1 MSCFNILK
9 GGIINVQNN
18 VNFTG
23 LYLNTKKSV
32 PITKASINK
41 LSQILRERGGFIK
54 RLEKE
59 ENTDVFINETFDKV
73 ALWHKKYGD
82 GMYRYMEKSLPIS
95 ELVNEEK
102 IVKTLQEA
110 ARKTNIDEER
120 WNYEAQGIFFRKKE
134 Q

>member
-1 MSCFNILK
+1 MFSFSILK
-9 GGIINVQNN
+9 GGIMNVQNN

-23 LYLNTKKSV
+23 LYIHTRKSV

-41 LSQILRERGGFIK
+41 LSQILRERGRFIK

-73 ALWHKKYGD
+73 SLWHNEYGD
-82 GMYRYMEKSLPIS
+82 GMYKYMKKSMPIS
-95 ELVNEEK
+95 ELENEEE

-110 ARKTNIDEER
+110 ARKANIDNEH
-120 WNYEAQGIFFRKKE
+120 WNYEAQGIFFRKK
-134 Q
+134 